1 MVAFFFYGAALALP
15 LAAVLA
21 ALPLP
26 FLTENLLV
34 KNLLLTFLIGLALV
48 VRIREDYGTIEED
61 EIVDAEQA
69 IAAKEYE
76 DQEPWL
82 V

>member
-1 MVAFFFYGAALALP
+1 
-15 LAAVLA
+15 
-21 ALPLP
+21 
-26 FLTENLLV
+26 
-34 KNLLLTFLIGLALV
+34 LALV